1 VPEAA
6 KTARAIR
13 DFFIASFSKVK
24 QGPESG
30 GRTSPVETLSQPP
43 HQEVVCIPPDDCV
56 FAKTFD
62 QEMFF
67 SLQVCNNHPCLPSF
81 LTHEFHFYQL
91 RQGLPRFFETNLSEV
106 INSTTQCHSWT
117 TSPFSPLNH
126 RLYTLEK

>member
-1 VPEAA
+1 MVTEDCAKAVPEAA

-43 HQEVVCIPPDDCV
+43 HQEVACIPPDDCV

-62 QEMFF
+62 QELFF
-67 SLQVCNNHPCLPSF
+67 SLQVCNNPLVNPCP
-81 LTHEFHFYQL
+81 
-91 RQGLPRFFETNLSEV
+91 
-106 INSTTQCHSWT
+106 
-117 TSPFSPLNH
+117 SPLFIFFPITSITFG
-126 RLYTLEK
+126 LI